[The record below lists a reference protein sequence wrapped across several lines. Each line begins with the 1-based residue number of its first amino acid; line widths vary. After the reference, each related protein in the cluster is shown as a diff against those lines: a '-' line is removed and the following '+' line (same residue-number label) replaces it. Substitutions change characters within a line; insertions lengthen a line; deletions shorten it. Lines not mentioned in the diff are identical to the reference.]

1 MIATMMTAP
10 FLLTKYC
17 WPAMKAQGYGR
28 IVNIASIQGII
39 ASPFKSAYVAAK
51 HGLVG
56 FTKSAALE
64 GGPDGITVNAIAP
77 AFVRTPL
84 MQNQVRDLAESMNI
98 PESEVVEK
106 VMLEPAAIKRL
117 IEPEE
122 IAFLVSYLC
131 SPRASAVTGACWP
144 IDLGWT
150 AR

>member
-1 MIATMMTAP
+1 MR
-10 FLLTKYC
+10 
-17 WPAMKAQGYGR
+17 AQGYGR
-28 IVNIASIQGII
+28 IVNIASIQGLI
-39 ASPFKSAYVAAK
+39 ASPFKSAYVTAK

-64 GGPDGITVNAIAP
+64 GGPHGITVNAIAP

-84 MQNQVRDLAESMNI
+84 MQNQIRDLSLSMKI
-98 PESEVVEK
+98 PESEVVQR

-117 IEPEE
+117 IEPKE
-122 IAFLVSYLC
+122 IASLVSYLC
-131 SPRASAVTGACWP
+131 SPEASAVTGVCWP